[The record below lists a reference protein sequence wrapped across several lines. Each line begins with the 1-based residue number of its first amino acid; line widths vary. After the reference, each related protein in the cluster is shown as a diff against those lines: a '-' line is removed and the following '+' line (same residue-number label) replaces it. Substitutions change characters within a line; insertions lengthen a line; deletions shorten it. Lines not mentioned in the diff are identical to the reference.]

1 MRLDSE
7 DAFLK
12 LIDSYFNTQSPLVR
26 LGRGDDCAILSPGG
40 DICVSSDLFLEDVH
54 FRRSYFSAGDI
65 GYKALAVNISDI
77 AGMGAK
83 PLGFNMDLMIPDNL
97 SEDFWDE
104 FLKSMASLA
113 RQNELALTGGD
124 LSRSEKL
131 GINITIFGHGGG
143 KGCFIPR
150 QHAKVGDSIFVCGD
164 LGLARV
170 GMLAFEEKGIEAK
183 DIYPVAC
190 RTHLRPKMKLMTSS
204 LITAAGVSSLMDVS
218 DGLARDLPRLVGP
231 TLGVDITIDQSFIH
245 DEIIG
250 YCSDKG
256 LDPVETLV
264 LGGEDYALVG
274 TVDSDTLDKVRSIPG
289 TTIIGT
295 VTEQNGIHINGK
307 EFTNPGFDHFV

>member
-1 MRLDSE
+1 MKLDSE
-7 DAFLK
+7 DAFLE
-12 LIDSYFNTQSPLVR
+12 LIDSHFNTQSPLVR

-65 GYKALAVNISDI
+65 GYKSLAVNISDI

-97 SEDFWDE
+97 PEDFWDE

-150 QHAKVGDSIFVCGD
+150 RNARAGDSIFVCGD
-164 LGLARV
+164 LG
-170 GMLAFEEKGIEAK
+170 EKGIGAK
-183 DIYPVAC
+183 EIYPVAC

-204 LITAAGVSSLMDVS
+204 LIAAAGVSSLMDVS
-218 DGLARDLPRLVGP
+218 DGLARDLPRLVGSD
-231 TLGVDITIDQSFIH
+231 LGVDIVIESSFIH
-245 DEIIG
+245 DEITR
-250 YCSDKG
+250 YCAEKG
-256 LDPVETLV
+256 LDPVEALV

-274 TVDSDTLDKVRSIPG
+274 TADSDTVDKVRSIPG